1 MVKITR
7 TLIDVNT
14 RIHRLKINIKL
25 TTVTTQSAKKKIRP
39 SLKAIEISRFTI
51 TV

>member
-14 RIHRLKINIKL
+14 RIRKLKMNIKL
-25 TTVTTQSAKKKIRP
+25 TTVTTQSAERKPGQI
-39 SLKAIEISRFTI
+39 
-51 TV
+51 

>member
-39 SLKAIEISRFTI
+39 NLNAIEISRV
-51 TV
+51 TVTL